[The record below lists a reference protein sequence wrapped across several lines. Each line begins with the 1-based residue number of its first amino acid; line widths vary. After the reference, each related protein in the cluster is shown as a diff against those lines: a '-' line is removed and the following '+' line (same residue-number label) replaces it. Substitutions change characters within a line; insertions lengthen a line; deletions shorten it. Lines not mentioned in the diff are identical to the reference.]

1 MAQSPSYGRT
11 VLMLLS
17 SNILRACGILIHRK
31 KPQRPTVKKR
41 KQLVKRIMDSI
52 SGQVQVRPPP
62 T

>member
-31 KPQRPTVKKR
+31 KPQRPTEKKR
-41 KQLVKRIMDSI
+41 KQIVQRIMDSI
-52 SGQVQVRPPP
+52 SGQVRPPP